1 MTVRTAGAAMV
12 ALVLAGCA
20 RTTLFERYV
29 ADQNWIAA
37 AREFAADSSL
47 VGRERTLYQ
56 AGVIFGTP
64 GLPTYQPVKSREL
77 LNSLLVRFPESPHRW
92 DATARL
98 LLIDEVFR
106 MERTATARERELETR
121 IATLTG
127 ETRELRARIDS
138 ATAQGDSLR
147 AAVSRLE
154 ADRREKEEQIKALR
168 LELQRLKEID
178 LKPRSPIR
186 PPLSNR

>member
-1 MTVRTAGAAMV
+1 MKIRTAGAAIIV
-12 ALVLAGCA
+12 FVLAGCV

-37 AREFAADSSL
+37 AREFTADSSL
-47 VGRERTLYQ
+47 ISNERTLYQ
-56 AGVIFGTP
+56 AGVVFGTP

-77 LNSLLVRFPESPHRW
+77 LNTLIARFPESPHRW

-106 MERTATARERELETR
+106 MEKTAAARERELEAR
-121 IATLTG
+121 IATLTR

-147 AAVSRLE
+147 TSVSRLE
-154 ADRREKEEQIKALR
+154 AERRDKDEQIKALR

-178 LKPRSPIR
+178 LKPRAPTR
-186 PPLSNR
+186 PPLRR

>member
-1 MTVRTAGAAMV
+1 MTIRTAGAAILLF
-12 ALVLAGCA
+12 ALAGCV

-47 VGRERTLYQ
+47 VGNERTLYQ
-56 AGVIFGTP
+56 AGVVFGTP

-77 LNSLLVRFPESPHRW
+77 LNTLLARFPDSPHRW

-106 MERTATARERELETR
+106 MERTATARERELEDR
-121 IATLTG
+121 ISTLTR

-147 AAVSRLE
+147 VSISKLE

-178 LKPRSPIR
+178 LKPRPTR
-186 PPLSNR
+186 PPLTR